1 MQKEGPSVGRILA
14 MVIFA
19 LSCFGLLTFL
29 WISFGG
35 SVPLK
40 PKQYQLTI
48 HFPEATTLAEA
59 ADVRIAGVTVGK
71 VRSKDLDKKGNATTV
86 ILRIDPKYAPI
97 PKDSRAILRQKTLLG
112 ETFVELSPGTHRKG
126 NDLKDG
132 GTIARSQVEPT
143 VELDEI
149 LRIFDPQTKKAFQTW
164 VQESAKTITGT
175 APKDLN
181 SALGNLAGF
190 AQDGAAVLQVLDT
203 QSTAVRQLIKNTGVV
218 FKALNER
225 KGQLQQLIVNSDR
238 TFSALQSEQE
248 ALADTFRV
256 FPTFL
261 DESKVTLAR
270 LESFSTNTRPLVN
283 DLKPVADDLGPT
295 VRDLG
300 ALAPDLE
307 TFFRRLPPVI
317 RDSNTDLP
325 AAAKFIRGAIPVF
338 KGLHVFLPQLNPIL
352 SYWNFDQDRIA
363 HFLSANPVADHYNV
377 APQANGIPGYALGQF
392 GINSEE
398 SIMLRT
404 ERPQHERGNA
414 YLAPNAYNRAVPL
427 GAIESFDCKPE
438 GRETPDPV
446 DTGFEQDAPCFIAP
460 KQLYDNRKFPHL
472 IKGKVRLKAAPRGT
486 TAGNAS
492 ADPHARGAKIP

>member
-40 PKQYQLTI
+40 PKQYELTVN
-48 HFPEATTLAEA
+48 FPEATTIAEA

-71 VRSKDLDKKGNATTV
+71 VRSKRLDKGANRTKV
-86 ILRIDPKYAPI
+86 VLRIEPKYAPI

-112 ETFVELSPGTHRKG
+112 ETYVELSPGHKDAG
-126 NDLKDG
+126 ELPDG
-132 GTIARSQVEPT
+132 GTLANSQVEPT

-149 LRIFDPQTKKAFQTW
+149 LRIFDPATKVAFRSW
-164 VQESAKTITGT
+164 VQESAKTISGT
-175 APKDLN
+175 APEDLN

-190 AQDGAAVLQVLDT
+190 AQDGAGVLQVLDT
-203 QSTAVRQLIKNTGVV
+203 QSTAVRHLIKNTGVV
-218 FKALNER
+218 FGALNER
-225 KGQLQQLIVNSDR
+225 KGQLRDLVVNSDR
-238 TFSALQSEQE
+238 TFSALQAEQT
-248 ALADTFRV
+248 ALADTFRI

-261 DESKVTLAR
+261 DESKTTLAR
-270 LESFSTNTRPLVN
+270 LERFSVKTHPLVN

-317 RDSNTDLP
+317 ETSKTALP
-325 AAAKFIRGAIPVF
+325 DAADFLRGARPVF
-338 KGLHVFLPQLNPIL
+338 QSLHVFLPQLNPIL

-363 HFLSANPVADHYNV
+363 HFLSTGGSAFHYPV
-377 APQANGIPGYALGQF
+377 APQVNGIPGYSLAQYA
-392 GINSEE
+392 INNAE
-398 SIMLRT
+398 SLQLRT
-404 ERPQHERGNA
+404 SRPSNERGNA
-414 YLAPNAYNRAVPL
+414 YLAPNNYNRAARL
-427 GAIESFDCKPE
+427 GIEESFDCKPSGGE
-438 GRETPDPV
+438 VKNPSDDGTTAIP
-446 DTGFEQDAPCFIAP
+446 PCFVQP
-460 KQLYDNRKFPHL
+460 RSLYDNHFFPN
-472 IKGKVRLKAAPRGT
+472 IDKGDVYLKPPPRGT
-486 TAGNAS
+486 TKGTQPAN
-492 ADPHARGAKIP
+492 PNR

>member
-1 MQKEGPSVGRILA
+1 MQKDAPSLGRIMA

-19 LSCFGLLTFL
+19 LSCFALLTFL

-40 PKQYQLTI
+40 PKEYELRI
-48 HFPEATTLAEA
+48 NFPEATTLAEA

-71 VRSKDLDKKGNATTV
+71 VRSKQLDKKENRTTV
-86 ILRIDPKYAPI
+86 VLKIDPKFAPL
-97 PKDSRAILRQKTLLG
+97 PRDTRAILRQKTLLG
-112 ETFVELSPGTHRKG
+112 ETFVELSPGKPSSG
-126 NDLKDG
+126 KLPDG
-132 GTIARSQVEPT
+132 GLLANGQVEPT

-149 LRIFDPQTKKAFQTW
+149 LRIFDPATKTAFRSW
-164 VQESAKTITGT
+164 VQESAKTISGT

-190 AQDGAAVLQVLDT
+190 AQDGASVLQILDT

-218 FKALNER
+218 FGALNER
-225 KGQLQQLIVNSDR
+225 KGQLQQLVLNSDR
-238 TFSALQSEQE
+238 TFSALQQEQN
-248 ALADTFRV
+248 ALADTFHV

-261 DESKVTLAR
+261 DESKATLAR
-270 LESFSTNTRPLVN
+270 LETFATNTRPLVI

-307 TFFRRLPPVI
+307 AFFRKLPPVI
-317 RDSNTDLP
+317 RSAKTDLP
-325 AAAKFIRGAIPVF
+325 AAAMFLRGAIPVF

-363 HFLSANPVADHYNV
+363 HFLSAAASAFRYNV
-377 APQANGIPGYALGQF
+377 APQPGGLPGYALAQF
-392 GINSEE
+392 GISNGE
-398 SIMLRT
+398 SIQLRT
-404 ERPQHERGNA
+404 TRPSTERGNA

-427 GAIESFDCKPE
+427 GAIESFDCKPSGGE
-438 GRETPDPV
+438 VKNPSDDGQT
-446 DTGFEQDAPCFIAP
+446 QIAPCFVQP
-460 KQLYDNRKFPHL
+460 RSLYDQRYFPHL
-472 IKGKVRLKAAPRGT
+472 DPGKVRLKPSPRGT
-486 TAGNAS
+486 TAGNLPAN
-492 ADPHARGAKIP
+492 PNR